1 MIINIQTFYHIIEL
15 KKMKI
20 NILHVTRSTPNII
33 ETNKIT
39 HMKTCTQLFFG
50 FVLKLY
56 SYSLNNFFQ
65 S

>member
-20 NILHVTRSTPNII
+20 NMLHVSRSTPNII

-39 HMKTCTQLFFG
+39 HMKTCTPFFFG

-56 SYSLNNFFQ
+56 SYGLNIIFQ